1 MDMNGKDCSMRI
13 SVVIP
18 LYNGKIFIERT
29 LHSVLEQ
36 SFKEFEIVIVNDG
49 STDEGDVVAENFL
62 KSRNFSNYKII
73 QSVNKGHASA
83 ANLGAQMATGEFLA
97 FLDADDCFEKEKLKK
112 MYLEINQNPQLDV
125 IFSRFR
131 FIDLNDNLLSRQN
144 LNQVFSPEKFWVQ
157 LMENGN
163 LVYGS
168 NSGVLVRR
176 SKFLKQNGYD
186 ESLIACEDWDLWIRL
201 AFDGK
206 FGFINE
212 DLTRIRVHSNNQS
225 SNKTLMLKYQ
235 LQVVEKHLA
244 LISEQNLSKK
254 NIALMLLKQLGKSL
268 GSFYFSKQSS
278 MERLQF
284 QRILSMSPYSFKLL
298 IPLGFYLVQ
307 VGLNKFLGKILK

>member
-1 MDMNGKDCSMRI
+1 MAINGKDYSMRI

-18 LYNGKIFIERT
+18 LFNGKTFIERT
-29 LHSVLEQ
+29 LQSVLEQ
-36 SFKEFEIVIVNDG
+36 TFNDFEIVIVNDG
-49 STDEGDVVAENFL
+49 STDEGDIVAENFL
-62 KSRNFSNYKII
+62 KATNFSNYKMIH
-73 QSVNKGHASA
+73 SVNKGHAFA
-83 ANLGAQMATGEFLA
+83 ANLGAQKATGEFLA

-144 LNQVFSPEKFWVQ
+144 LNQVFSSEKFWIQ
-157 LMENGN
+157 LIEKGN

-201 AFDGK
+201 AFDGE

-225 SNKTLMLKYQ
+225 KNKTLMLKYQ
-235 LQVVEKHLA
+235 LQVVEKHLS
-244 LISEQNLSKK
+244 LISDHKLSKK
-254 NIALMLLKQLGKSL
+254 NIALMLLEQLGKSL

-278 MERLQF
+278 MERAQF
-284 QRILSMSPYSFKLL
+284 QKILSLSPYSMKLL
-298 IPLGFYLVQ
+298 LPLGFFLGK
-307 VGLNKFLGKILK
+307 VGINKFLGKIFK